1 MSNELPNWLDNNPIT
16 SEPAPP
22 QSASPSASAPTT
34 INPPVYPATRTDL
47 ALLELTYENFFEHA
61 LDRLALGHDL
71 IDIADDDPR
80 GISPTQFMRWIK
92 KDKVRKARY
101 YEAQEDAAEFL
112 LPEAL
117 RAARGTDSLNDSN
130 RDKLHADTCLK
141 VAAMWSPKRFG
152 KESGVVMPMGGG
164 GITINIGD
172 VVSPYAKQEENT
184 VDVTDVSVKE

>member
-1 MSNELPNWLDNNPIT
+1 MSNELPSWLDNDPIT

-22 QSASPSASAPTT
+22 QSVSPSAHSVAA
-34 INPPVYPATRTDL
+34 PVYPATRTDL

-80 GISPTQFMRWIK
+80 GISPTQFMRWVK
-92 KDKVRKARY
+92 KDKDRKARY

-112 LPEAL
+112 IPEAL
-117 RAARGTDSLNDSN
+117 RAARGTDSINDAN

-152 KESGVVMPMGGG
+152 KDSGVVMPMGGG
-164 GITINIGD
+164 GITINLGTVESPYKKVD
-172 VVSPYAKQEENT
+172 VV
-184 VDVTDVSVKE
+184 DVEVK

>member
-1 MSNELPNWLDNNPIT
+1 MSNELPSWLDDQTPSTN
-16 SEPAPP
+16 EP
-22 QSASPSASAPTT
+22 QGTHSPRGIAPTT
-34 INPPVYPATRTDL
+34 YPATRTDL
-47 ALLELTYENFFEHA
+47 TLLELQFENFFEHA

-71 IDIADDDPR
+71 VDIADDDPR

-117 RAARGTDSLNDSN
+117 RAARGTDSINDSN

-164 GITINIGD
+164 GITINLGT
-172 VVSPYAKQEENT
+172 VESPYKKVEILE
-184 VDVTDVSVKE
+184 DVTVLETK